1 MRYLTSRL
9 TWAEYLAVKIVNLGA
24 LRKARRRQVNSPL
37 CDFKAVGNTY
47 YNHIIRGLASAA
59 IEVSPSKERQR

>member
-1 MRYLTSRL
+1 MQPTQKAARL
-9 TWAEYLAVKIVNLGA
+9 ISN
-24 LRKARRRQVNSPL
+24 
-37 CDFKAVGNTY
+37 DFKAVGNTY